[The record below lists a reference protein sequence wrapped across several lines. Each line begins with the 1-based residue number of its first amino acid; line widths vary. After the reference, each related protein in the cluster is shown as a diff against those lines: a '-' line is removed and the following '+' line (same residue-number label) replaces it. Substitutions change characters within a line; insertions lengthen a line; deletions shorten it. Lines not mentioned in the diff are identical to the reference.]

1 MHQATIGFG
10 QGGAQAV
17 ENVRKSVQGL
27 ADDIQKA
34 IDKDLEKTLKG
45 LEKVGADETIQ
56 KRAVA
61 QAEQQ
66 KKECAIHDR

>member
-1 MHQATIGFG
+1 MHQATVGFG

-34 IDKDLEKTLKG
+34 IDKDLENS
-45 LEKVGADETIQ
+45 
-56 KRAVA
+56 
-61 QAEQQ
+61 
-66 KKECAIHDR
+66 